1 MPRGLR
7 RDKTK
12 IGVKFFSGLFFLG
25 GLTVLVLIG
34 ISLGKETYRKHQIQK
49 EIDELQ
55 SQIEGLNKEN
65 SQLGDLLSYLSSSDY
80 QEKEAREK
88 LNLQKADEKMIVL
101 QKEIGAQQSK
111 NENVNS
117 NEQAPVEDN
126 SPNWQ
131 KWWKFFFT
139 PKV

>member
-1 MPRGLR
+1 M
-7 RDKTK
+7 
-12 IGVKFFSGLFFLG
+12 
-25 GLTVLVLIG
+25 LVLIG

>member
-1 MPRGLR
+1 MPRGHNR
-7 RDKTK
+7 EKTK
-12 IGVKFFSGLFFLG
+12 IGVKFFSGIFFLG
-25 GLTVLVLIG
+25 GLAVLVLIG

-49 EIDELQ
+49 EIGDLQ

-65 SQLGDLLSYLSSSDY
+65 SQLGDLMTYLSSTDY

-101 QKEIGAQQSK
+101 QRVLGAEKK
-111 NENVNS
+111 NES
-117 NEQAPVEDN
+117 TAPKEQSPAEDT

-139 PKV
+139 PKA